1 MDRDTVRG
9 FGIVIAIAVVAT
21 VFFSVSSTIL
31 HAILGAFS
39 LIFICLLWYFGYGWY
54 HRNRMAISL
63 LPDRQRTI
71 LYGGLG
77 AVTVSGA
84 LYSLAQFNLISLGGF
99 QVLLGVVF
107 FGGLFAIYYAWN
119 ESKRYYL

>member
-1 MDRDTVRG
+1 MDRDNLRG
-9 FGIVIAIAVVAT
+9 FAIVIAIAAVAT
-21 VFFSVSSTIL
+21 VFFEVSSTIFS
-31 HAILGAFS
+31 AILGAIS

-63 LPDRQRTI
+63 MPDQQRAI

-84 LYSLAQFNLISLGGF
+84 LYSLAQFNLINLGGF
-99 QVLLGVVF
+99 EVILVVAF
-107 FGGLFAIYYAWN
+107 FGGLFAIYYAWT